1 MVLDGVRTAFLLRP
15 HWIINNQLTLPMIA
29 TDGKGNTRVRGLMQI
44 IIPVTIFLD
53 TIFNDKDGYTPRLNT
68 PVVIFS

>member
-1 MVLDGVRTAFLLRP
+1 
-15 HWIINNQLTLPMIA
+15 MIA

-53 TIFNDKDGYTPRLNT
+53 TIFNDKDGYTPR
-68 PVVIFS
+68 